1 MPFRTID
8 SSPDQELHPNEYM
21 FQVQNNGKKV
31 LVMHNR
37 NNEEF
42 SFLKQFKDK
51 RISSNGAAQAA
62 YISSLVNER
71 ITLVSCSGL
80 AGTGKSFLAVAAAI
94 EGLLNGSYKKIKFV
108 KPFYR
113 AGDSDA
119 IGTLP
124 GELDEKIRPYLHS
137 YMDILKELCF
147 DEAYLSS
154 MLKKKQI
161 EFEPI
166 EFMRGRTFR
175 NSYIIVDEAQSL
187 SWDMIYLLVSRLGE
201 GSKLVVLG
209 DLNQID
215 SNETTLTSGLNKL
228 VTSAASKNSPLA
240 ASHTLDVCCRSET
253 AKLAHDINRELRR
266 NSG

>member
-8 SSPDQELHPNEYM
+8 SSQDQELHPNEYV
-21 FQVQNNGKKV
+21 FQIQNNGKKV
-31 LVMHNR
+31 LVIHKKDNK
-37 NNEEF
+37 EF
-42 SFLKQFKDK
+42 SFLKSFKDK
-51 RISSNGAAQAA
+51 KISSNGVAQAS
-62 YISSLVNER
+62 YINSLVDEK

-94 EGLLNGSYKKIKFV
+94 EGFQNGSYKNIKFV

-113 AGDSDA
+113 AGNSDA

-137 YMDILKELCF
+137 YFDILKELCI
-147 DEAYLSS
+147 DEAYLSN
-154 MLKKKQI
+154 MLKRKQI

-175 NSYIIVDEAQSL
+175 NSFIIVDEAQSL

-215 SNETTLTSGLNKL
+215 SKETFQTSGLNKL
-228 VTSAASKNSPLA
+228 VTSRSCKNSTLA
-240 ASHTLDVCCRSET
+240 ASHILDVCCRSET
-253 AKLAHDINRELRR
+253 AKLAHDINAEIRKHSR
-266 NSG
+266 